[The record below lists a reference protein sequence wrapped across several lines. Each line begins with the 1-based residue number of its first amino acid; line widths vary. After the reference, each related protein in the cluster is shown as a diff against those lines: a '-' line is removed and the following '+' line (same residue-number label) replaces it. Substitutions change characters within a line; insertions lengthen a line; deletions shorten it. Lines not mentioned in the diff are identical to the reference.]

1 MSTYVNIMSK
11 VSPETAER
19 MDRAVQALGLRSR
32 YELLQAALALILRYA
47 DPSGEPQT
55 PESVARVEELRALWG
70 NLDSLRASLTL
81 IKPQGSRRPAP
92 SHIVAIYGK
101 ELYMLS
107 SDSSDGCFSTTTS
120 IYRILDIILGAT
132 LPQDVKANLLKLSG
146 EKCREGIGGMLIRL
160 LRGDVRKLTEV
171 EEMFKDFGEMTAPRY
186 GLENK
191 PARARNPKKL

>member
-1 MSTYVNIMSK
+1 
-11 VSPETAER
+11 
-19 MDRAVQALGLRSR
+19 
-32 YELLQAALALILRYA
+32 
-47 DPSGEPQT
+47 
-55 PESVARVEELRALWG
+55 
-70 NLDSLRASLTL
+70 
-81 IKPQGSRRPAP
+81 
-92 SHIVAIYGK
+92 
-101 ELYMLS
+101 MLS

-146 EKCREGIGGMLIRL
+146 EKCREGIGGMLVRL

-171 EEMFKDFGEMTAPRY
+171 EEMFKDFVEMTAPRY